1 MIQLYNPG
9 NTDYTQNGDITL
21 IPTMANIHVILNG
34 AWSAELSHPIDDEGR
49 WKYIQEEAVIKMPS
63 FLPDDQ
69 LFRIKKATKSDSGVV
84 AEMEPIFYDSM
95 GDCWL
100 DDIRPTGDSGQT
112 TLNLMLSPNS
122 KYSGSSNISK
132 AATAYYQNVN
142 FMEALNGDIQQS
154 FINRWGGE
162 ILFNNYTVIVN
173 TEAGGDYGVELRYGK
188 NIPTNGMSEEVDTR
202 DVVTRIYPKGYNGV
216 MMSNNGYVDSPLIN
230 NYPTIK
236 SATITFENIKMA
248 ADAQEGDEDNGSI
261 ICNSQSE
268 LDSQLTLACQQQF
281 DNGIDKPKVTISA
294 DMVLLQNTEQYK
306 DFAILEN
313 VSLGDTIHCI
323 NNHLDIV
330 TDARVKEL
338 EYDSIGKKVSSV
350 VIGDFEPGYFDG
362 VTSNVNKIEAVV
374 RPDGSLMAEKIQGIL
389 NGIWTQLRIQSN
401 AAEKVEG
408 RAFLVEDTDEDS
420 SLYGAMCWGTQGLQ
434 IASQRTPDGRDWDWT
449 TAITAQGIV
458 ANTIITGIL
467 SDKTGRNYW
476 NLDTGEF
483 RLSAD
488 AFQIDDQTA
497 QDYIE
502 GEIDN
507 KIAQI
512 RTLTVQLT
520 NEFAGVPTNSEG
532 GNGDYAE
539 CYTDVKVYIGTTDI
553 TESEVVTYTVNPSS
567 GVIGNW
573 DVENHRYTVTGM
585 TTDTGNVSF
594 TVTYS
599 GLAMTKQFNIAKI
612 KQGSQGVPG
621 PANTYTWIKYA
632 DSPTSGMSDD
642 PSGKSYLGLA
652 YNKDT
657 PTESDNY
664 SDYEWSLIKGT
675 DGLPGKPGENGQ
687 TLYTWI
693 KYATSIDGDDMGDF
707 PESQNLL
714 NLPDYGP
721 TTISGITVTIRNQ
734 MITYDA
740 TNATTTDYVNFNI
753 GHITL
758 PAGTYT
764 ISRNV
769 ENFGVGLIINDEDGY
784 NIGIGVSN
792 YGTEKTGPYE
802 AADTDIILRFDPA
815 ISKPSTGST
824 PVKYM
829 LNTGENGLTWE
840 PYGITRDY
848 IGIAYNKTTE
858 VESNNPSDYTW
869 SLIKGADGE
878 NGAPGRTYFLVVNP
892 IVVSQ
897 SADGTYNPSGIS
909 VGSFYRDGDSAERSV
924 YNGTLVFEES
934 EDGTS
939 FTKTGEYNFSQYG
952 YTIQGEK
959 IKAVRI
965 TMCVLNDTDSA
976 LDVQTVTIV
985 RDTDNLTQEE
995 IFNILTNN
1003 GETQGI
1009 FMQDGKLYINLSY
1022 AKAGT
1027 LSADYIK
1034 GGHISAD
1041 LIQGGSISADLI
1053 QSGSMSADRLTGG
1066 TIRLGRKPGVDYGEI
1081 RIESPDGVEVG
1092 EWTTSGVTFGE
1103 INDAAVD
1110 FTHSYSNTSMSFY
1123 VNGRGCATINTEQ
1136 GDGLKIY
1143 GNNRVDISS
1152 RGSIYLLSGTVFES
1166 AASFDSDVRFYEQ
1179 AQFWV
1184 ASKMYNLSHVTSGG
1198 HIVFAQ
1204 DGQTLAYLASSSKKY
1219 KDHVRDLTDEEAEKL
1234 LNARVVWFKY
1244 KENYLNE
1251 NDPMKG
1257 KEIPGFY
1264 AEEIEEIYPVLAQYN
1279 DKGEVEDWNYRTMI
1293 PLMMQLIKKQSK
1305 EIDDLKKSIE
1315 DLKSLISK

>member
-1 MIQLYNPG
+1 MIQLYNPE

-112 TLNLMLSPNS
+112 ALNLMLSPNS

-173 TEAGGDYGVELRYGK
+173 TEAGGDYGVELSYGK

-612 KQGSQGVPG
+612 KQGSQG
-621 PANTYTWIKYA
+621 
-632 DSPTSGMSDD
+632 
-642 PSGKSYLGLA
+642 
-652 YNKDT
+652 
-657 PTESDNY
+657 
-664 SDYEWSLIKGT
+664 
-675 DGLPGKPGENGQ
+675 
-687 TLYTWI
+687 
-693 KYATSIDGDDMGDF
+693 
-707 PESQNLL
+707 
-714 NLPDYGP
+714 
-721 TTISGITVTIRNQ
+721 
-734 MITYDA
+734 
-740 TNATTTDYVNFNI
+740 
-753 GHITL
+753 
-758 PAGTYT
+758 
-764 ISRNV
+764 
-769 ENFGVGLIINDEDGY
+769 
-784 NIGIGVSN
+784 
-792 YGTEKTGPYE
+792 
-802 AADTDIILRFDPA
+802 
-815 ISKPSTGST
+815 
-824 PVKYM
+824 
-829 LNTGENGLTWE
+829 
-840 PYGITRDY
+840 
-848 IGIAYNKTTE
+848 
-858 VESNNPSDYTW
+858 
-869 SLIKGADGE
+869 E

-1034 GGHISAD
+1034 GGHISAN
-1041 LIQGGSISADLI
+1041 LIRGGSMSASVITSGTMSADRISGGSISANLI
-1053 QSGSMSADRLTGG
+1053 KGGSLTIGG
-1066 TIRLGRKPGVDYGEI
+1066 SNNKYGVI
-1081 RIESPDGVEVG
+1081 RILNSDGSLGAQIESGHFRTYPRSGYSFVFTGDIRIGNDSSFVCLSSAEFDHDVNFTDDVNFRFKTRF
-1092 EWTTSGVTFGE
+1092 WTP
-1103 INDAAVD
+1103 AV
-1110 FTHSYSNTSMSFY
+1110 
-1123 VNGRGCATINTEQ
+1123 
-1136 GDGLKIY
+1136 
-1143 GNNRVDISS
+1143 
-1152 RGSIYLLSGTVFES
+1152 
-1166 AASFDSDVRFYEQ
+1166 
-1179 AQFWV
+1179 
-1184 ASKMYNLSHVTSGG
+1184 MYNLSHVTSGG
-1198 HIVFAQ
+1198 HIVFAR

-1219 KDHVRDLTDEEAEKL
+1219 KDHIRDLTDEEAEKL
-1234 LNARVVWFKY
+1234 LNTRVVWFKY

-1264 AEEIEEIYPVLAQYN
+1264 AEEVEEISPVLIQYN
-1279 DKGEVEDWNYRTMI
+1279 DKNEAEDWNYRTMI

-1305 EIDDLKKSIE
+1305 EINELKKSVE
-1315 DLKSLISK
+1315 DLRSLISK

>member
-1 MIQLYNPG
+1 MIQLYNPE

-21 IPTMANIHVILNG
+21 LPTMANIHVILNG

-112 TLNLMLSPNS
+112 ALNLMLSPNS

-362 VTSNVNKIEAVV
+362 VTSNVNKIDAVV

-612 KQGSQGVPG
+612 KQGSQG
-621 PANTYTWIKYA
+621 
-632 DSPTSGMSDD
+632 
-642 PSGKSYLGLA
+642 
-652 YNKDT
+652 
-657 PTESDNY
+657 
-664 SDYEWSLIKGT
+664 
-675 DGLPGKPGENGQ
+675 
-687 TLYTWI
+687 
-693 KYATSIDGDDMGDF
+693 
-707 PESQNLL
+707 
-714 NLPDYGP
+714 
-721 TTISGITVTIRNQ
+721 
-734 MITYDA
+734 
-740 TNATTTDYVNFNI
+740 
-753 GHITL
+753 
-758 PAGTYT
+758 
-764 ISRNV
+764 
-769 ENFGVGLIINDEDGY
+769 
-784 NIGIGVSN
+784 
-792 YGTEKTGPYE
+792 
-802 AADTDIILRFDPA
+802 
-815 ISKPSTGST
+815 
-824 PVKYM
+824 
-829 LNTGENGLTWE
+829 
-840 PYGITRDY
+840 
-848 IGIAYNKTTE
+848 
-858 VESNNPSDYTW
+858 
-869 SLIKGADGE
+869 
-878 NGAPGRTYFLVVNP
+878 APGRTYFLVVNP

-1041 LIQGGSISADLI
+1041 LIRGGSISADLI
-1053 QSGSMSADRLTGG
+1053 KSGSMSADRLTGG

-1198 HIVFAQ
+1198 HIVFAK

>member
-21 IPTMANIHVILNG
+21 LPTMANIHVILNG

-100 DDIRPTGDSGQT
+100 DDIRPTGDSGQAA
-112 TLNLMLSPNS
+112 LNLMLSPNS

-132 AATAYYQNVN
+132 ASTAYYQNVN

-408 RAFLVEDTDEDS
+408 RAFLVEDTDEES

-488 AFQIDDQTA
+488 AFKIDDQTA

-553 TESEVVTYTVNPSS
+553 TESEVVTYTVNASS

-573 DVENHRYTVTGM
+573 NVENHRYTVTGM

-612 KQGSQGVPG
+612 KKGSQ
-621 PANTYTWIKYA
+621 
-632 DSPTSGMSDD
+632 
-642 PSGKSYLGLA
+642 
-652 YNKDT
+652 
-657 PTESDNY
+657 
-664 SDYEWSLIKGT
+664 
-675 DGLPGKPGENGQ
+675 
-687 TLYTWI
+687 
-693 KYATSIDGDDMGDF
+693 
-707 PESQNLL
+707 
-714 NLPDYGP
+714 
-721 TTISGITVTIRNQ
+721 
-734 MITYDA
+734 
-740 TNATTTDYVNFNI
+740 
-753 GHITL
+753 
-758 PAGTYT
+758 
-764 ISRNV
+764 
-769 ENFGVGLIINDEDGY
+769 
-784 NIGIGVSN
+784 
-792 YGTEKTGPYE
+792 
-802 AADTDIILRFDPA
+802 
-815 ISKPSTGST
+815 
-824 PVKYM
+824 
-829 LNTGENGLTWE
+829 
-840 PYGITRDY
+840 
-848 IGIAYNKTTE
+848 
-858 VESNNPSDYTW
+858 
-869 SLIKGADGE
+869 GE

-1041 LIQGGSISADLI
+1041 LIQGGSMSASVIKSGTMSADRISGGSISADLI
-1053 QSGSMSADRLTGG
+1053 EGGSLTIGG
-1066 TIRLGRKPGVDYGEI
+1066 SNNKYGVI
-1081 RIESPDGVEVG
+1081 RILNSDGSLGAQIESGHFRTYPGSRYSFVFTGDIRIGNNSSFVCLSFAEFDHDVNF
-1092 EWTTSGVTFGE
+1092 T
-1103 INDAAVD
+1103 DDVD
-1110 FTHSYSNTSMSFY
+1110 F
-1123 VNGRGCATINTEQ
+1123 
-1136 GDGLKIY
+1136 
-1143 GNNRVDISS
+1143 
-1152 RGSIYLLSGTVFES
+1152 
-1166 AASFDSDVRFYEQ
+1166 RFKTR
-1179 AQFWV
+1179 FWTPAV
-1184 ASKMYNLSHVTSGG
+1184 MYNLSHVTSGG
-1198 HIVFAQ
+1198 HIVFAR

-1219 KDHVRDLTDEEAEKL
+1219 KDHIRDLTDEEAEKL
-1234 LNARVVWFKY
+1234 LNTRVVWFKY

-1264 AEEIEEIYPVLAQYN
+1264 AEEVEEISPVLIQYN
-1279 DKGEVEDWNYRTMI
+1279 DKNEAEDWNYRTMI

-1305 EIDDLKKSIE
+1305 EINELKKSVE
-1315 DLKSLISK
+1315 DLRSLISK

>member
-84 AEMEPIFYDSM
+84 SEMEPIFYDSM

-100 DDIRPTGDSGQT
+100 DDIRPTGDSGQAA
-112 TLNLMLSPNS
+112 LNLMLSPNS

-362 VTSNVNKIEAVV
+362 VTSNVNKIDAVV

-612 KQGSQGVPG
+612 KQGSQG
-621 PANTYTWIKYA
+621 
-632 DSPTSGMSDD
+632 
-642 PSGKSYLGLA
+642 
-652 YNKDT
+652 
-657 PTESDNY
+657 
-664 SDYEWSLIKGT
+664 
-675 DGLPGKPGENGQ
+675 
-687 TLYTWI
+687 
-693 KYATSIDGDDMGDF
+693 
-707 PESQNLL
+707 
-714 NLPDYGP
+714 
-721 TTISGITVTIRNQ
+721 
-734 MITYDA
+734 
-740 TNATTTDYVNFNI
+740 
-753 GHITL
+753 
-758 PAGTYT
+758 
-764 ISRNV
+764 
-769 ENFGVGLIINDEDGY
+769 
-784 NIGIGVSN
+784 
-792 YGTEKTGPYE
+792 
-802 AADTDIILRFDPA
+802 
-815 ISKPSTGST
+815 
-824 PVKYM
+824 
-829 LNTGENGLTWE
+829 
-840 PYGITRDY
+840 
-848 IGIAYNKTTE
+848 
-858 VESNNPSDYTW
+858 
-869 SLIKGADGE
+869 
-878 NGAPGRTYFLVVNP
+878 APGRTYFLVVNP

-1041 LIQGGSISADLI
+1041 LIRGGSISADLI
-1053 QSGSMSADRLTGG
+1053 KSGSMSADRLTGG

-1198 HIVFAQ
+1198 HIVFAK

>member
-69 LFRIKKATKSDSGVV
+69 LFRIKKATKSDGGVV

-100 DDIRPTGDSGQT
+100 DDIRPTGDSGQAA
-112 TLNLMLSPNS
+112 LNLMLSPNS

-132 AATAYYQNVN
+132 ASTAYYQNVN

-408 RAFLVEDTDEDS
+408 RAFLVEDTDEES

-632 DSPTSGMSDD
+632 DSPTSGMSDN

-664 SDYEWSLIKGT
+664 SDYDWSLIKGT

-840 PYGITRDY
+840 PYGVTRDY

-858 VESNNPSDYTW
+858 VESNTPSDYTW
-869 SLIKGADGE
+869 SLIKGNDGE
-878 NGAPGRTYFLVVNP
+878 NGRTYWLEADP
-892 IVVSQ
+892 IVVTKEDSDTFDPMYINYSAYYRDGSGAAVNFKPYAKIEE
-897 SADGTYNPSGIS
+897 SADGSSWVTTVGIEEIGDTYQ
-909 VGSFYRDGDSAERSV
+909 YRIRGQHYAGVDTKFIRCTIYGDEAGDNV
-924 YNGTLVFEES
+924 
-934 EDGTS
+934 
-939 FTKTGEYNFSQYG
+939 
-952 YTIQGEK
+952 I
-959 IKAVRI
+959 
-965 TMCVLNDTDSA
+965 
-976 LDVQTVTIV
+976 DVQTTTAVK
-985 RDTDNLTQEE
+985 DMDNLTQEE
-995 IFNILTNN
+995 VFNILTNN
-1003 GETQGI
+1003 GQTQGI
-1009 FMQDGKLYINLSY
+1009 FMQDGKLYINASY
-1022 AKAGT
+1022 IASGT
-1027 LSADYIK
+1027 LSANYIK
-1034 GGHISAD
+1034 GGK
-1041 LIQGGSISADLI
+1041 LTLGGSNNTNGTLQILNS
-1053 QSGSMSADRLTGG
+1053 SGNVIGTWNKDGIEAENATITGVINGTSGHIGNWTFTENGLTSNVRFNEIEVDDDSGLVIDSTKVKYQVQLLKYGVTQFNGKYIAMIVRARGDTPTSSFLQKFAICYDG
-1066 TIRLGRKPGVDYGEI
+1066 TIISGTPSGTNMSTWMNPDGTIQFKRGSTTLGEI
-1081 RIESPDGVEVG
+1081 EGLYNYSGGNGIKINANRI
-1092 EWTTSGVTFGE
+1092 FL
-1103 INDAAVD
+1103 N
-1110 FTHSYSNTSMSFY
+1110 
-1123 VNGRGCATINTEQ
+1123 
-1136 GDGLKIY
+1136 
-1143 GNNRVDISS
+1143 
-1152 RGSIYLLSGTVFES
+1152 GTV
-1166 AASFDSDVRFYEQ
+1166 
-1179 AQFWV
+1179 
-1184 ASKMYNLSHVTSGG
+1184 
-1198 HIVFAQ
+1198 
-1204 DGQTLAYLASSSKKY
+1204 
-1219 KDHVRDLTDEEAEKL
+1219 
-1234 LNARVVWFKY
+1234 
-1244 KENYLNE
+1244 
-1251 NDPMKG
+1251 
-1257 KEIPGFY
+1257 
-1264 AEEIEEIYPVLAQYN
+1264 IE
-1279 DKGEVEDWNYRTMI
+1279 
-1293 PLMMQLIKKQSK
+1293 PL
-1305 EIDDLKKSIE
+1305 
-1315 DLKSLISK
+1315 

>member
-69 LFRIKKATKSDSGVV
+69 LFRIKKATKSDGGVV

-100 DDIRPTGDSGQT
+100 DDIRPTGDSGQAA
-112 TLNLMLSPNS
+112 LNLMLSPNS

-132 AATAYYQNVN
+132 ASTAYYQNVN

-281 DNGIDKPKVTISA
+281 ENGIDKPNVTISA
-294 DMVLLQNTEQYK
+294 DMVLLQNTEQYSE
-306 DFAILEN
+306 FQILES

-323 NNHLDIV
+323 NNHLNIV

-408 RAFLVEDTDEDS
+408 RAFLVEDTDEES

-840 PYGITRDY
+840 PYGVTRDY

-858 VESNNPSDYTW
+858 VESSNPSDYTW

-878 NGAPGRTYFLVVNP
+878 NGAPGRTYFLIINP

-897 SADGTYNPSGIS
+897 DSEGNYAPDSIS
-909 VGSFYRDGDSAERSV
+909 VGSYYRDGQSANR
-924 YNGTLVFEES
+924 YPYTGTIVIEES
-934 EDGTS
+934 TNGSS
-939 FTKTGEYNFSQYG
+939 FTQTAQHNASQMGYG
-952 YTIQGEK
+952 IHGSDVK
-959 IKAVRI
+959 SIRI
-965 TMCVLNDTDSA
+965 TVYAYNDLSTP
-976 LDVQTVTIV
+976 LDVQTVTVV
-985 RDTDNLTQEE
+985 RDMDNLNQEE
-995 IFNILTNN
+995 VFNILTNN
-1003 GETQGI
+1003 GQTQGI
-1009 FMQDGKLYINLSY
+1009 FMMDGRLYLNASY
-1022 AKAGT
+1022 IASGT
-1027 LSADYIK
+1027 LSANYIK
-1034 GGHISAD
+1034 GGK
-1041 LIQGGSISADLI
+1041 LTLGGSNNTNGTLQILNSSGNVIGEWDNTGITAENATITGVINGESGHIGNWTFTENGITSNVRFNELSGGDSGLVEQSTRVKYQVQLLKYGVTESDGFVAMIVRTRAGDSSSAFRQRFALKYD
-1053 QSGSMSADRLTGG
+1053 GSMVIGTPSSNNIEITTDGRLNFRYG
-1066 TIRLGRKPGVDYGEI
+1066 TTTRAYIR
-1081 RIESPDGVEVG
+1081 
-1092 EWTTSGVTFGE
+1092 
-1103 INDAAVD
+1103 
-1110 FTHSYSNTSMSFY
+1110 
-1123 VNGRGCATINTEQ
+1123 
-1136 GDGLKIY
+1136 
-1143 GNNRVDISS
+1143 
-1152 RGSIYLLSGTVFES
+1152 
-1166 AASFDSDVRFYEQ
+1166 
-1179 AQFWV
+1179 
-1184 ASKMYNLSHVTSGG
+1184 
-1198 HIVFAQ
+1198 
-1204 DGQTLAYLASSSKKY
+1204 ASSTNT
-1219 KDHVRDLTDEEAEKL
+1219 LTIHADNINL
-1234 LNARVVWFKY
+1234 DGNV
-1244 KENYLNE
+1244 
-1251 NDPMKG
+1251 
-1257 KEIPGFY
+1257 
-1264 AEEIEEIYPVLAQYN
+1264 IE
-1279 DKGEVEDWNYRTMI
+1279 
-1293 PLMMQLIKKQSK
+1293 PL
-1305 EIDDLKKSIE
+1305 
-1315 DLKSLISK
+1315 

>member
-1 MIQLYNPG
+1 MEVPVMIQLYNPE

-112 TLNLMLSPNS
+112 ALNLMLSPNS

-173 TEAGGDYGVELRYGK
+173 TEAGGDYGVELSYGK

-612 KQGSQGVPG
+612 KQGSQG
-621 PANTYTWIKYA
+621 
-632 DSPTSGMSDD
+632 
-642 PSGKSYLGLA
+642 
-652 YNKDT
+652 
-657 PTESDNY
+657 
-664 SDYEWSLIKGT
+664 
-675 DGLPGKPGENGQ
+675 
-687 TLYTWI
+687 
-693 KYATSIDGDDMGDF
+693 
-707 PESQNLL
+707 
-714 NLPDYGP
+714 
-721 TTISGITVTIRNQ
+721 
-734 MITYDA
+734 
-740 TNATTTDYVNFNI
+740 
-753 GHITL
+753 
-758 PAGTYT
+758 
-764 ISRNV
+764 
-769 ENFGVGLIINDEDGY
+769 
-784 NIGIGVSN
+784 
-792 YGTEKTGPYE
+792 
-802 AADTDIILRFDPA
+802 
-815 ISKPSTGST
+815 
-824 PVKYM
+824 
-829 LNTGENGLTWE
+829 
-840 PYGITRDY
+840 
-848 IGIAYNKTTE
+848 
-858 VESNNPSDYTW
+858 
-869 SLIKGADGE
+869 E

-1034 GGHISAD
+1034 GGHISAN
-1041 LIQGGSISADLI
+1041 LIRGGSMSASVITSGTMSADRISGGSISANLI
-1053 QSGSMSADRLTGG
+1053 KGGSLTIGG
-1066 TIRLGRKPGVDYGEI
+1066 SNNKYGVI
-1081 RIESPDGVEVG
+1081 RILNSDGSLGAQIESGHFRTYPRSGYSFVFTGDIRIGNDSSFVCLSSAEFDHDVNFTDDVNFRFKTRF
-1092 EWTTSGVTFGE
+1092 WTP
-1103 INDAAVD
+1103 AV
-1110 FTHSYSNTSMSFY
+1110 
-1123 VNGRGCATINTEQ
+1123 
-1136 GDGLKIY
+1136 
-1143 GNNRVDISS
+1143 
-1152 RGSIYLLSGTVFES
+1152 
-1166 AASFDSDVRFYEQ
+1166 
-1179 AQFWV
+1179 
-1184 ASKMYNLSHVTSGG
+1184 MYNLSHVTSGG
-1198 HIVFAQ
+1198 HIVFAR

-1219 KDHVRDLTDEEAEKL
+1219 KDHIRDLTDEEAEKL
-1234 LNARVVWFKY
+1234 LNTRVVWFKY

-1264 AEEIEEIYPVLAQYN
+1264 AEEVEEISPVLIQYN
-1279 DKGEVEDWNYRTMI
+1279 DKNEAEDWNYRTMI

-1305 EIDDLKKSIE
+1305 EINELKKSVE
-1315 DLKSLISK
+1315 DLRSLISK

>member
-100 DDIRPTGDSGQT
+100 DDIRPTGDSGQAA
-112 TLNLMLSPNS
+112 LNLMLSPNS

-132 AATAYYQNVN
+132 ASTAYYQNVN

-532 GNGDYAE
+532 GNGDYSE

-553 TESEVVTYTVNPSS
+553 TESKVVIYTVNPSS

-764 ISRNV
+764 ISRSV

-829 LNTGENGLTWE
+829 LNTGENGLPWE

-858 VESNNPSDYTW
+858 VESSNPSDYTW

-1152 RGSIYLLSGTVFES
+1152 GGSIYLLSGTVFES

-1257 KEIPGFY
+1257 KKIPGFY

>member
-100 DDIRPTGDSGQT
+100 DDIRPTGDSGQAA
-112 TLNLMLSPNS
+112 LNLMLSPNS

-132 AATAYYQNVN
+132 ASTAYYQNVN

-408 RAFLVEDTDEDS
+408 RAFLVEDTDEES

-632 DSPTSGMSDD
+632 DSPTSGMSDN

-664 SDYEWSLIKGT
+664 SDYDWSLIKGT

-840 PYGITRDY
+840 PYGVTRDY

-858 VESNNPSDYTW
+858 VESSNPSDYTW

-878 NGAPGRTYFLVVNP
+878 NGRTYWLEADP
-892 IVVSQ
+892 IVVTKEDSDTFDPMYINYSAYYRDGSGAAVNFKPYAKIEE
-897 SADGTYNPSGIS
+897 SADGSSWVTTVGIEEIGDTYQ
-909 VGSFYRDGDSAERSV
+909 YRIRGQNYAGVDTKFIRCTIYGDEAGDNV
-924 YNGTLVFEES
+924 
-934 EDGTS
+934 
-939 FTKTGEYNFSQYG
+939 
-952 YTIQGEK
+952 
-959 IKAVRI
+959 
-965 TMCVLNDTDSA
+965 
-976 LDVQTVTIV
+976 LDVQTTTAVK
-985 RDTDNLTQEE
+985 DMDNLTQEE
-995 IFNILTNN
+995 VFNILTNN
-1003 GETQGI
+1003 GQTQGI
-1009 FMQDGKLYINLSY
+1009 FMMDGRLYLNASY
-1022 AKAGT
+1022 IASGT
-1027 LSADYIK
+1027 LSANYIK
-1034 GGHISAD
+1034 GGK
-1041 LIQGGSISADLI
+1041 LTLGGSNNTNGTLQILNS
-1053 QSGSMSADRLTGG
+1053 SGNVIGTWNKDGIEAENATITGVINGTSGHIGNWTFTENGLTSNVRFNEIEVDDDSGLVIDSTKVKYQVQLLKYGVTQFNGKYIAMIVRARGDTPTSSFLQKFAICYDG
-1066 TIRLGRKPGVDYGEI
+1066 TIISGTPSGTNMSTWMNPDGTIQFKRGSTTLGEI
-1081 RIESPDGVEVG
+1081 EGLYNYSGGNGIKINANRI
-1092 EWTTSGVTFGE
+1092 FL
-1103 INDAAVD
+1103 N
-1110 FTHSYSNTSMSFY
+1110 
-1123 VNGRGCATINTEQ
+1123 
-1136 GDGLKIY
+1136 
-1143 GNNRVDISS
+1143 
-1152 RGSIYLLSGTVFES
+1152 GTV
-1166 AASFDSDVRFYEQ
+1166 
-1179 AQFWV
+1179 
-1184 ASKMYNLSHVTSGG
+1184 
-1198 HIVFAQ
+1198 
-1204 DGQTLAYLASSSKKY
+1204 
-1219 KDHVRDLTDEEAEKL
+1219 
-1234 LNARVVWFKY
+1234 
-1244 KENYLNE
+1244 
-1251 NDPMKG
+1251 
-1257 KEIPGFY
+1257 
-1264 AEEIEEIYPVLAQYN
+1264 IE
-1279 DKGEVEDWNYRTMI
+1279 
-1293 PLMMQLIKKQSK
+1293 PL
-1305 EIDDLKKSIE
+1305 
-1315 DLKSLISK
+1315 

>member
-1 MIQLYNPG
+1 MIQLYSPG
-9 NTDYTQNGDITL
+9 NADYTQNGNITL
-21 IPTMANIHVILNG
+21 LPSMANIHAILNG

-112 TLNLMLSPNS
+112 ALNLMLSPNS

-306 DFAILEN
+306 DFAILES

-362 VTSNVNKIEAVV
+362 VTSNVNKIEAVI

-664 SDYEWSLIKGT
+664 SDYKWSLIKGT

-878 NGAPGRTYFLVVNP
+878 NGAPGRTYFLIINP

-897 SADGTYNPSGIS
+897 DSEGNYAPDSIS
-909 VGSFYRDGDSAERSV
+909 VGSYYRDGQSANR
-924 YNGTLVFEES
+924 YPYTGTIVIEES
-934 EDGTS
+934 TNGSS
-939 FTKTGEYNFSQYG
+939 FTQTAQHNASQMGYG
-952 YTIQGEK
+952 IHGSDVK
-959 IKAVRI
+959 SIRI
-965 TMCVLNDTDSA
+965 TVYACNDLSTP
-976 LDVQTVTIV
+976 LDVQTVTVV
-985 RDTDNLTQEE
+985 RDMDNLTQEE
-995 IFNILTNN
+995 VFNILTNN
-1003 GETQGI
+1003 GQTQGI
-1009 FMQDGKLYINLSY
+1009 FMMDGRLYLNASY
-1022 AKAGT
+1022 IASGT
-1027 LSADYIK
+1027 LSANFIK
-1034 GGHISAD
+1034 GGK
-1041 LIQGGSISADLI
+1041 LTLGGSNNTNGTLRILDSSGNVIGEWDNTGITAENATITGVINGKSGRIGNWTFTENGITSNVRFNELSGGDSGLVEQSTRVKYQVQLLKYGVTESDGFVAMIVRTRAGDSSSAFQQRFALKYD
-1053 QSGSMSADRLTGG
+1053 GSMVIGTPSSNNIEITTDGRLNFRYG
-1066 TIRLGRKPGVDYGEI
+1066 TTTRAYIR
-1081 RIESPDGVEVG
+1081 
-1092 EWTTSGVTFGE
+1092 
-1103 INDAAVD
+1103 
-1110 FTHSYSNTSMSFY
+1110 
-1123 VNGRGCATINTEQ
+1123 
-1136 GDGLKIY
+1136 
-1143 GNNRVDISS
+1143 
-1152 RGSIYLLSGTVFES
+1152 
-1166 AASFDSDVRFYEQ
+1166 
-1179 AQFWV
+1179 
-1184 ASKMYNLSHVTSGG
+1184 
-1198 HIVFAQ
+1198 
-1204 DGQTLAYLASSSKKY
+1204 ASSTNT
-1219 KDHVRDLTDEEAEKL
+1219 LTIHADNINL
-1234 LNARVVWFKY
+1234 DGNV
-1244 KENYLNE
+1244 
-1251 NDPMKG
+1251 
-1257 KEIPGFY
+1257 
-1264 AEEIEEIYPVLAQYN
+1264 IE
-1279 DKGEVEDWNYRTMI
+1279 
-1293 PLMMQLIKKQSK
+1293 PL
-1305 EIDDLKKSIE
+1305 
-1315 DLKSLISK
+1315 

>member
-69 LFRIKKATKSDSGVV
+69 LFRIKKATKSDGGVV

-100 DDIRPTGDSGQT
+100 DDIRPTGDSGQAA
-112 TLNLMLSPNS
+112 LNLMLSPNS

-132 AATAYYQNVN
+132 ASTAYYQNVN

-878 NGAPGRTYFLVVNP
+878 NGAPGRTYFLIINP

-897 SADGTYNPSGIS
+897 DSEGNYAPDSIS
-909 VGSFYRDGDSAERSV
+909 VGSYYRDGQSANR
-924 YNGTLVFEES
+924 YPYTGTIVIEES
-934 EDGTS
+934 TNGSS
-939 FTKTGEYNFSQYG
+939 FTQTAQHNASQMGYG
-952 YTIQGEK
+952 IHGSDVK
-959 IKAVRI
+959 SIRI
-965 TMCVLNDTDSA
+965 TVYAYNDLSTP
-976 LDVQTVTIV
+976 LDVQTVTVV
-985 RDTDNLTQEE
+985 RDMDNLTQEE
-995 IFNILTNN
+995 VFNILTNN
-1003 GETQGI
+1003 GQTQGI
-1009 FMQDGKLYINLSY
+1009 FMMDGRLYLNASY
-1022 AKAGT
+1022 IASGT
-1027 LSADYIK
+1027 LSANYIK
-1034 GGHISAD
+1034 GGK
-1041 LIQGGSISADLI
+1041 LTLGGSNNTNGTLQILNSSGNVIGEWDNTGITAENATITGVINGESGRIGNWTFTENGITSNVRFNELSGGDSGLVEQSTRVKYQVQLLKYGVTESDGFVAMIVRTRAGDSSSAFQQRFALKYD
-1053 QSGSMSADRLTGG
+1053 GSMVIGTPSSNNIEITTDGRLNFRYG
-1066 TIRLGRKPGVDYGEI
+1066 TTTRAYIR
-1081 RIESPDGVEVG
+1081 
-1092 EWTTSGVTFGE
+1092 
-1103 INDAAVD
+1103 
-1110 FTHSYSNTSMSFY
+1110 
-1123 VNGRGCATINTEQ
+1123 
-1136 GDGLKIY
+1136 
-1143 GNNRVDISS
+1143 
-1152 RGSIYLLSGTVFES
+1152 
-1166 AASFDSDVRFYEQ
+1166 
-1179 AQFWV
+1179 
-1184 ASKMYNLSHVTSGG
+1184 
-1198 HIVFAQ
+1198 
-1204 DGQTLAYLASSSKKY
+1204 ASSTNT
-1219 KDHVRDLTDEEAEKL
+1219 LTIHADNINL
-1234 LNARVVWFKY
+1234 DGNV
-1244 KENYLNE
+1244 
-1251 NDPMKG
+1251 
-1257 KEIPGFY
+1257 
-1264 AEEIEEIYPVLAQYN
+1264 IE
-1279 DKGEVEDWNYRTMI
+1279 
-1293 PLMMQLIKKQSK
+1293 PL
-1305 EIDDLKKSIE
+1305 
-1315 DLKSLISK
+1315 

>member
-84 AEMEPIFYDSM
+84 SEMEPIFYDSM

-100 DDIRPTGDSGQT
+100 DDIRPTGDSGQAA
-112 TLNLMLSPNS
+112 LNLMLSPNS

-281 DNGIDKPKVTISA
+281 ENGIDKPNVTISA
-294 DMVLLQNTEQYK
+294 DMVLLQNTEQYSE
-306 DFAILEN
+306 FQILES

-323 NNHLDIV
+323 NNHLNIV

-408 RAFLVEDTDEDS
+408 RAFLVEDTDEES

-840 PYGITRDY
+840 PYGVTRDY

-858 VESNNPSDYTW
+858 VESSNPSDYTW

-878 NGAPGRTYFLVVNP
+878 NGAPGRTYFLIINP

-897 SADGTYNPSGIS
+897 DSEGNYAPDSIS
-909 VGSFYRDGDSAERSV
+909 VGSYYRDGQSANR
-924 YNGTLVFEES
+924 YPYTGTIVIEES
-934 EDGTS
+934 TNGSS
-939 FTKTGEYNFSQYG
+939 FTQTAQHNASQMGYG
-952 YTIQGEK
+952 IHGSDVK
-959 IKAVRI
+959 SIRI
-965 TMCVLNDTDSA
+965 TVYAYNDLSTP
-976 LDVQTVTIV
+976 LDVQTVTVV
-985 RDTDNLTQEE
+985 RDMDNLTQEE
-995 IFNILTNN
+995 VFNILTNN
-1003 GETQGI
+1003 GQTQGI
-1009 FMQDGKLYINLSY
+1009 FMMDGRLYLNASY
-1022 AKAGT
+1022 IASGT
-1027 LSADYIK
+1027 LSANYIK
-1034 GGHISAD
+1034 GGK
-1041 LIQGGSISADLI
+1041 LTLGGSNNTNGTLQILNSSGNVIGEWDNTGITAKNATITGVINGESGHIGNWTFTENGITSNVRFNELSGGDSGLVEQSTRVKYQVQLLKYGVTESDGFVAMIVRTRAGDSSSAFRQRFALKYD
-1053 QSGSMSADRLTGG
+1053 GSMVIGTPSSNNIEITTDGRLNFRYG
-1066 TIRLGRKPGVDYGEI
+1066 TTTRAYIR
-1081 RIESPDGVEVG
+1081 
-1092 EWTTSGVTFGE
+1092 
-1103 INDAAVD
+1103 
-1110 FTHSYSNTSMSFY
+1110 
-1123 VNGRGCATINTEQ
+1123 
-1136 GDGLKIY
+1136 
-1143 GNNRVDISS
+1143 
-1152 RGSIYLLSGTVFES
+1152 
-1166 AASFDSDVRFYEQ
+1166 
-1179 AQFWV
+1179 
-1184 ASKMYNLSHVTSGG
+1184 
-1198 HIVFAQ
+1198 
-1204 DGQTLAYLASSSKKY
+1204 ASSTNT
-1219 KDHVRDLTDEEAEKL
+1219 LTIHADNINL
-1234 LNARVVWFKY
+1234 DGNV
-1244 KENYLNE
+1244 
-1251 NDPMKG
+1251 
-1257 KEIPGFY
+1257 
-1264 AEEIEEIYPVLAQYN
+1264 IE
-1279 DKGEVEDWNYRTMI
+1279 
-1293 PLMMQLIKKQSK
+1293 PL
-1305 EIDDLKKSIE
+1305 
-1315 DLKSLISK
+1315 

>member
-1 MIQLYNPG
+1 MIQLYNPE

-21 IPTMANIHVILNG
+21 LPTMANIHVILNG

-112 TLNLMLSPNS
+112 ALNLMLSPNS

-281 DNGIDKPKVTISA
+281 ENGIDKPNVTISA
-294 DMVLLQNTEQYK
+294 DMVLLQNTEQYSE
-306 DFAILEN
+306 FQILES

-323 NNHLDIV
+323 NNHLNIV

-338 EYDSIGKKVSSV
+338 EYDSISKKVSSV

-362 VTSNVNKIEAVV
+362 VTSNVNKIEAVI

-408 RAFLVEDTDEDS
+408 RAFLVEDTDEES

-632 DSPTSGMSDD
+632 DSPTSGMSDE

-675 DGLPGKPGENGQ
+675 DGENG
-687 TLYTWI
+687 
-693 KYATSIDGDDMGDF
+693 
-707 PESQNLL
+707 
-714 NLPDYGP
+714 
-721 TTISGITVTIRNQ
+721 V
-734 MITYDA
+734 
-740 TNATTTDYVNFNI
+740 
-753 GHITL
+753 
-758 PAGTYT
+758 
-764 ISRNV
+764 
-769 ENFGVGLIINDEDGY
+769 
-784 NIGIGVSN
+784 
-792 YGTEKTGPYE
+792 
-802 AADTDIILRFDPA
+802 
-815 ISKPSTGST
+815 
-824 PVKYM
+824 
-829 LNTGENGLTWE
+829 
-840 PYGITRDY
+840 
-848 IGIAYNKTTE
+848 
-858 VESNNPSDYTW
+858 
-869 SLIKGADGE
+869 
-878 NGAPGRTYFLVVNP
+878 PGRTYFLVVNP

-1041 LIQGGSISADLI
+1041 LIRGGSISADLI

-1219 KDHVRDLTDEEAEKL
+1219 KEHVRDLTDEEAEKL

>member
-21 IPTMANIHVILNG
+21 LPTMANIHVILNG

-112 TLNLMLSPNS
+112 ALNLMLSPNS

-306 DFAILEN
+306 DFAILES

-829 LNTGENGLTWE
+829 LNTGENGLPWE

-858 VESNNPSDYTW
+858 VESSNPSDYTW

-878 NGAPGRTYFLVVNP
+878 NGAPGRTYFLIINP

-897 SADGTYNPSGIS
+897 DSEGNYAPDSIS
-909 VGSFYRDGDSAERSV
+909 VGSYYRDGQSANR
-924 YNGTLVFEES
+924 YPYTGTIVIEES
-934 EDGTS
+934 TNGSS
-939 FTKTGEYNFSQYG
+939 FTQTAQHNASQMGYG
-952 YTIQGEK
+952 IHGSDVK
-959 IKAVRI
+959 SIRI
-965 TMCVLNDTDSA
+965 TVYAYNDLSTP
-976 LDVQTVTIV
+976 LDVQTVTVV
-985 RDTDNLTQEE
+985 RDMDNLTQEE
-995 IFNILTNN
+995 VFNILTNN
-1003 GETQGI
+1003 GQTQGI
-1009 FMQDGKLYINLSY
+1009 FMMDGRLYLNASY
-1022 AKAGT
+1022 IASGT
-1027 LSADYIK
+1027 LSANYIK
-1034 GGHISAD
+1034 GGK
-1041 LIQGGSISADLI
+1041 LTLGGSNNTNGTLQILNSSGNVIGEWDNTGITAENATITGVINGESGHIGNWTFTENGITSNVRFNELSGGDSGLIEQSTRVKYQVQLLKYGVTESDGFVAMIVRTRAGDSSSAFQQRFALKYD
-1053 QSGSMSADRLTGG
+1053 GSMVIGTPSSNNIEITTDGRLNFRYGT
-1066 TIRLGRKPGVDYGEI
+1066 TIRAYI
-1081 RIESPDGVEVG
+1081 R
-1092 EWTTSGVTFGE
+1092 
-1103 INDAAVD
+1103 
-1110 FTHSYSNTSMSFY
+1110 
-1123 VNGRGCATINTEQ
+1123 
-1136 GDGLKIY
+1136 
-1143 GNNRVDISS
+1143 
-1152 RGSIYLLSGTVFES
+1152 
-1166 AASFDSDVRFYEQ
+1166 
-1179 AQFWV
+1179 
-1184 ASKMYNLSHVTSGG
+1184 
-1198 HIVFAQ
+1198 
-1204 DGQTLAYLASSSKKY
+1204 ASSTNT
-1219 KDHVRDLTDEEAEKL
+1219 LTIHADNINL
-1234 LNARVVWFKY
+1234 DGNV
-1244 KENYLNE
+1244 
-1251 NDPMKG
+1251 
-1257 KEIPGFY
+1257 
-1264 AEEIEEIYPVLAQYN
+1264 IE
-1279 DKGEVEDWNYRTMI
+1279 
-1293 PLMMQLIKKQSK
+1293 PL
-1305 EIDDLKKSIE
+1305 
-1315 DLKSLISK
+1315 

>member
-1 MIQLYNPG
+1 MIQLYNPE

-21 IPTMANIHVILNG
+21 LPTMANIHVILNG

-112 TLNLMLSPNS
+112 ALNLMLSPNS

-132 AATAYYQNVN
+132 AATAYYQNIN

-281 DNGIDKPKVTISA
+281 ENGIDKPNVTISA
-294 DMVLLQNTEQYK
+294 DMVLLQNTEQYSE
-306 DFAILEN
+306 FQILES

-323 NNHLDIV
+323 NNHLNIV

-338 EYDSIGKKVSSV
+338 EYDSISKKVSSV

-362 VTSNVNKIEAVV
+362 VTSNVNKIEAVI

-408 RAFLVEDTDEDS
+408 RAFLVEDTDEES

-764 ISRNV
+764 ISRSV

-829 LNTGENGLTWE
+829 LNTGENGLPWE

-858 VESNNPSDYTW
+858 VESSNPSDYTW

-878 NGAPGRTYFLVVNP
+878 NGAPGRTYFLIINP

-897 SADGTYNPSGIS
+897 DSEGNYTPDSIS
-909 VGSFYRDGDSAERSV
+909 VGSYYRDGQSANR
-924 YNGTLVFEES
+924 YPYTGTIVIEES
-934 EDGTS
+934 TNGSS
-939 FTKTGEYNFSQYG
+939 FTQTAQHNASQLGYG
-952 YTIQGEK
+952 IRGSNVK
-959 IKAVRI
+959 SIRI
-965 TMCVLNDTDSA
+965 TVYAYNDLSTP
-976 LDVQTVTIV
+976 LDVQTVTVV
-985 RDTDNLTQEE
+985 RDMDNLTQEE
-995 IFNILTNN
+995 VFNILTNN
-1003 GETQGI
+1003 GQTQGI
-1009 FMQDGKLYINLSY
+1009 FMMDGRLYLNASY
-1022 AKAGT
+1022 IASGT
-1027 LSADYIK
+1027 LSANYIK
-1034 GGHISAD
+1034 GGK
-1041 LIQGGSISADLI
+1041 LTLGGSNNTNGTLQILNSSGNVIGEWDNTGITAKNATITGVINGESGHIGNWTFTENGITSNVRFNELSGGDSGLVEQSTRVKYQVQLLKYGVTESDGFVAMIVRTRAGDSSSAFQQRFALKYD
-1053 QSGSMSADRLTGG
+1053 GSMVIGTPSSNNIEITTDGRLNFRYG
-1066 TIRLGRKPGVDYGEI
+1066 TTTRAYIR
-1081 RIESPDGVEVG
+1081 
-1092 EWTTSGVTFGE
+1092 
-1103 INDAAVD
+1103 
-1110 FTHSYSNTSMSFY
+1110 
-1123 VNGRGCATINTEQ
+1123 
-1136 GDGLKIY
+1136 
-1143 GNNRVDISS
+1143 
-1152 RGSIYLLSGTVFES
+1152 
-1166 AASFDSDVRFYEQ
+1166 
-1179 AQFWV
+1179 
-1184 ASKMYNLSHVTSGG
+1184 
-1198 HIVFAQ
+1198 
-1204 DGQTLAYLASSSKKY
+1204 ASSTNT
-1219 KDHVRDLTDEEAEKL
+1219 LTIHADNINL
-1234 LNARVVWFKY
+1234 DGNV
-1244 KENYLNE
+1244 
-1251 NDPMKG
+1251 
-1257 KEIPGFY
+1257 
-1264 AEEIEEIYPVLAQYN
+1264 IE
-1279 DKGEVEDWNYRTMI
+1279 
-1293 PLMMQLIKKQSK
+1293 PL
-1305 EIDDLKKSIE
+1305 
-1315 DLKSLISK
+1315 

>member
-69 LFRIKKATKSDSGVV
+69 LFRIKKATKSDGGVV

-100 DDIRPTGDSGQT
+100 DDIRPTGDSGQAA
-112 TLNLMLSPNS
+112 LNLMLSPNS

-132 AATAYYQNVN
+132 ASTAYYQNVN

-585 TTDTGNVSF
+585 TTNTGNVSF

-721 TTISGITVTIRNQ
+721 KTISGITVTIRNQ

-878 NGAPGRTYFLVVNP
+878 NGAPGRTYFLIINP

-897 SADGTYNPSGIS
+897 DSEGNYAPDSIS
-909 VGSFYRDGDSAERSV
+909 VGSYYRDGQSANR
-924 YNGTLVFEES
+924 YPYTGTIVIEES
-934 EDGTS
+934 TNGSS
-939 FTKTGEYNFSQYG
+939 FTQTAQHNASQMGYG
-952 YTIQGEK
+952 IHGSDVK
-959 IKAVRI
+959 SIRI
-965 TMCVLNDTDSA
+965 TVYAYNDLSTP
-976 LDVQTVTIV
+976 LDVQTVTVV
-985 RDTDNLTQEE
+985 RDMDNLTQEE
-995 IFNILTNN
+995 VFNILTNN
-1003 GETQGI
+1003 GQTQGI
-1009 FMQDGKLYINLSY
+1009 FMMDGRLYLNASY
-1022 AKAGT
+1022 IASGT
-1027 LSADYIK
+1027 LSANYIK
-1034 GGHISAD
+1034 GGK
-1041 LIQGGSISADLI
+1041 LTLGGSNNTNGTLQILNSSGNVIGEWDNTGITAENATITGVINGESGHIGNWRFTENGITSNVRFNELSGGDSGLVEQSTRVKYQVQLLKYGVTESDGFVAMIVRTRAGDSSSAFQQRFALKYD
-1053 QSGSMSADRLTGG
+1053 GSMVIGTPSSNNIEITTDGRLNFRYG
-1066 TIRLGRKPGVDYGEI
+1066 TTTRAYIR
-1081 RIESPDGVEVG
+1081 
-1092 EWTTSGVTFGE
+1092 
-1103 INDAAVD
+1103 
-1110 FTHSYSNTSMSFY
+1110 
-1123 VNGRGCATINTEQ
+1123 
-1136 GDGLKIY
+1136 
-1143 GNNRVDISS
+1143 
-1152 RGSIYLLSGTVFES
+1152 
-1166 AASFDSDVRFYEQ
+1166 
-1179 AQFWV
+1179 
-1184 ASKMYNLSHVTSGG
+1184 
-1198 HIVFAQ
+1198 
-1204 DGQTLAYLASSSKKY
+1204 ASSTNT
-1219 KDHVRDLTDEEAEKL
+1219 LTIHADNINL
-1234 LNARVVWFKY
+1234 DGNV
-1244 KENYLNE
+1244 
-1251 NDPMKG
+1251 
-1257 KEIPGFY
+1257 
-1264 AEEIEEIYPVLAQYN
+1264 IE
-1279 DKGEVEDWNYRTMI
+1279 
-1293 PLMMQLIKKQSK
+1293 PL
-1305 EIDDLKKSIE
+1305 
-1315 DLKSLISK
+1315 